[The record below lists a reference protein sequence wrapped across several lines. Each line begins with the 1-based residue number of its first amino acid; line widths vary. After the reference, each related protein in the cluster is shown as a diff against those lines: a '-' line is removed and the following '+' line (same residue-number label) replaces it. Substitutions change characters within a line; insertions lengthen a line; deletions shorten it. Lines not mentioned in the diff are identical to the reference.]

1 MKDKLLKALDLL
13 VGCVIF
19 TIISYALAC
28 TGMIFRQKLVSV
40 LFTTTN
46 GWLCV
51 MYQKRLAKD
60 TGHPWRAWLIVLA
73 CVGVYIAIFYRTG
86 WVKGVWSPWD

>member
-51 MYQKRLAKD
+51 MHQKRLAKD
-60 TGHPWRAWLIVLA
+60 TGHPWLAWLIVLA
-73 CVGVYIAIFYRTG
+73 CVGVYIAIFYPG
-86 WVKGVWSPWD
+86 A